1 MLYLNQ
7 SERNKLNKEILLISK
22 ETNTIDELWEAYNAY
37 SLFKPDDLFLYYN
50 KKDKKILFTSLQKT
64 DNLLYI
70 SKVSFSIKNKEE
82 LILFIE
88 DGIKYIFEL
97 LILTD
102 KKQISQYDKDK
113 LIKYGV
119 LLKDEL

>member
-7 SERNKLNKEILLISK
+7 LERNQLNKEILFILK
-22 ETNTIDELWEAYNAY
+22 ETNTSDELWETYNAY

-50 KKDKKILFTSLQKT
+50 KKDKKILFNSLQKT

-102 KKQISQYDKDK
+102 KNQWGGVVIDV

>member
-7 SERNKLNKEILLISK
+7 SERNKLNKEILLILK